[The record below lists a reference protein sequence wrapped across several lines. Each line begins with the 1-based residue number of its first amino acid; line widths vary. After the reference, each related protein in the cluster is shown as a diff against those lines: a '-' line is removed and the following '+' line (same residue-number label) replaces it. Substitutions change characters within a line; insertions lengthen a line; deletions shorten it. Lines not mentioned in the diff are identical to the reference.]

1 MLNSKI
7 TFILLL
13 IIVGILL
20 TKNLEKFTIPR
31 KSKCFSCEKQIIR
44 NQGIMSVWN
53 ALPSKCFSC
62 EKQFKLNKKNN
73 FKLGPNKCYDCEE
86 QILKNTIKHN

>member
-7 TFILLL
+7 TFIILI
-13 IIVGILL
+13 IIVGLLL

-31 KSKCFSCEKQIIR
+31 KSKCFSCEKQILR
-44 NQGIMSVWN
+44 NEGLLSVWK

-62 EKQFKLNKKNN
+62 EKQFQINKINPLKT
-73 FKLGPNKCYDCEE
+73 GPNKCYDCEA
-86 QILKNTIKHN
+86 QYSKNIKRN